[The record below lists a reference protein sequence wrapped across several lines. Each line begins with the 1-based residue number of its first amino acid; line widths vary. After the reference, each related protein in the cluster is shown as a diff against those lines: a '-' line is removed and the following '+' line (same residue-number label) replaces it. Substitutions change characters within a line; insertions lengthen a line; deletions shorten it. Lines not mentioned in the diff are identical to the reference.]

1 MWSSVV
7 KIISLIK
14 LDQSRLVSDISQR
27 QRLDMWC
34 MKTMGKETM
43 RLLLNKLTTVRS
55 SSIFG
60 VGNSRFSQMKKKC
73 FGNIA

>member
-34 MKTMGKETM
+34 MKTMGKETEIIVKQV
-43 RLLLNKLTTVRS
+43 NDCA
-55 SSIFG
+55 F
-60 VGNSRFSQMKKKC
+60 Q
-73 FGNIA
+73 